1 MYKRWQE
8 ENIKSALTKRR
19 VVILAGARQCG
30 KTTLSKTI
38 FKNYRTLDD
47 FALYDAAKNDPKLF
61 VKNPSMSRDY
71 FKHLKWFKEH
81 LAKEKK
87 FIGIVLYTGEHVIE
101 FYENMFAVP
110 MNNLW
115 E

>member
-1 MYKRWQE
+1 
-8 ENIKSALTKRR
+8 
-19 VVILAGARQCG
+19 
-30 KTTLSKTI
+30 
-38 FKNYRTLDD
+38 
-47 FALYDAAKNDPKLF
+47 
-61 VKNPSMSRDY
+61 MSRDY